1 MTNFHNIIHSIAS
14 ASNECELRSRFMD
27 TVGKYF
33 EVPRWGMYL
42 FDEDAR
48 LSAVDVYG
56 IPNAEAFVELYQ
68 SVGREVD
75 PVRDYVINRHVPA
88 HEALI
93 FPDGGWKQCELYLNC
108 CGYYGHEHIMM
119 GPIVGSGNIVGAVYF
134 ARVGDSPAFTCLFTG
149 SWRERNRF
157 SNVIREP

>member
-56 IPNAEAFVELYQ
+56 IPNAEALRELEIALLVAQGLTNVAIAKQLWITHNSVKQALKRIFRKIDVSSRVEMVAKLQ
-68 SVGREVD
+68 
-75 PVRDYVINRHVPA
+75 
-88 HEALI
+88 L
-93 FPDGGWKQCELYLNC
+93 LN
-108 CGYYGHEHIMM
+108 
-119 GPIVGSGNIVGAVYF
+119 NK
-134 ARVGDSPAFTCLFTG
+134 
-149 SWRERNRF
+149 
-157 SNVIREP
+157 